1 MAQPGMFVRKA
12 SGLVRSWSVFD
23 GFVYAFFSINLVT
36 LGFYIFAFAPYIPE
50 ANLLTAIV
58 ISGIF
63 IIFEIFVYGLLVAVM
78 PRAGG
83 DYVWQSRILG
93 GGIGFVLAITGW
105 AWILWHWVPLYGNML
120 AFNVFAPILGMLG
133 GMTGSAS
140 FTNAA
145 AWFITTNGF
154 FVSSL
159 VVIGLAFIYVSLG
172 MSWYARI
179 QKFCFFIG
187 MAGMATMIIMMLV
200 NSRADFI
207 AGFNQYAN
215 AFFAGGGGD
224 VYQQVLT
231 AAAEASEA
239 ESYAATPVNKI
250 AIGAS
255 MALIPMVV
263 FFNLWPNWGATLYG
277 EVRGASDFKRNFWS
291 MASGLIATTV
301 LALIVLSLIA
311 RVIGWDFYNA
321 ANLTYYE
328 GTSPFGAYPY
338 PALLVSFLTDSPLL
352 QMWLL
357 ISMSAWFFGWCG
369 TIFLSSTR
377 VIFAAA
383 FDRILPE
390 WMARVSTKYRSP
402 VNALT
407 VMAVGGIIVSAGMH
421 YTANLETL
429 ALNSTVVIA
438 VTYFGTTVAA
448 IILPYKD
455 PDLYKASP
463 IARLKFLGMPLI
475 SVTGVIFGGFLLF
488 LFYMWA
494 TDAVYGIN
502 EPTSYIY
509 MAVLYT
515 ISILIYVGSKAYRK
529 KQGINLDEIHKSI
542 PVE

>member
-36 LGFYIFAFAPYIPE
+36 LGFFIFSFAPYIPE

-63 IIFEIFVYGLLVAVM
+63 IIFEVFVYALLVAVM

-93 GGIGFVLAITGW
+93 GGIGFVLSVTGW

-120 AFNVFAPILGMLG
+120 AYNVFTPILGILSG
-133 GMTGSAS
+133 WTGN
-140 FTNAA
+140 TGLYNAA
-145 AWFITTNGF
+145 SWFVTTNGF

-159 VVIGLAFIYVSLG
+159 VVIVLAFIYVSLG

-179 QKFCFFIG
+179 QKFCFYLG
-187 MAGMATMIIMMLV
+187 MAGMATMIIMMLAS
-200 NSRADFI
+200 SRADFI
-207 AGFNQYAN
+207 AGFNQYATE
-215 AFFAGGGGD
+215 FFAAGGGD
-224 VYQQVLT
+224 VYQQILAASAEGGYT
-231 AAAEASEA
+231 AA
-239 ESYAATPVNKI
+239 PINRI

-255 MALIPMVV
+255 LALIPMVV

-291 MASGLIATTV
+291 MAAGLIATTI
-301 LALIVLSLIA
+301 LALIVLGLIA

-321 ANLTYYE
+321 ANFTFYE
-328 GTSPFGAYPY
+328 GTSPFGVFPY

-369 TIFLSSTR
+369 TVFLSSTR

-402 VNALT
+402 VNALL
-407 VMAVGGIIVSAGMH
+407 VMAVGGVIVSAGMH
-421 YTANLETL
+421 YTENLETY

-438 VTYFGTTVAA
+438 VTYFGTTIAGA
-448 IILPYKD
+448 ILPYKD
-455 PDLYKASP
+455 PDLYNTSP
-463 IARLKFLGMPLI
+463 IARLKIFGLPLI
-475 SVTGVIFGGFLLF
+475 TVTGAIFGIFLLF
-488 LFYMWA
+488 LFYMWT

-502 EPTSYIY
+502 EPVSYIY
-509 MAVLYT
+509 MAVLYG
-515 ISILIYVGSKAYRK
+515 ISIAIYYGSKMYRR

>member
-58 ISGIF
+58 ISAIF

-93 GGIGFVLAITGW
+93 GGIGFVLSITGW

-133 GMTGSAS
+133 GMTGSAG

-179 QKFCFFIG
+179 QKFCFYLG

-207 AGFNQYAN
+207 EGFNAYAN
-215 AFFAGGGGD
+215 NFFAAGGGDIYAQILAASADGG
-224 VYQQVLT
+224 YT
-231 AAAEASEA
+231 AAPISKVA
-239 ESYAATPVNKI
+239 V
-250 AIGAS
+250 GAS
-255 MALIPMVV
+255 LALIPMVV

-291 MASGLIATTV
+291 MAAGLIGTTV
-301 LALIVLSLIA
+301 LALIVLGLIA

-321 ANLTYYE
+321 ANFTYYE

-369 TIFLSSTR
+369 TVFLSSTR

-390 WMARVSTKYRSP
+390 WMARVSTKFRSP

-407 VMAVGGIIVSAGMH
+407 VMAIGGVIVSAGMH
-421 YTANLETL
+421 YTENLETL

-438 VTYFGTTVAA
+438 VTYLGTTIAA

-455 PDLYKASP
+455 PELYKASP
-463 IARLKFLGMPLI
+463 IARLKIFGMPLI
-475 SVTGVIFGGFLLF
+475 TVTGVIFGGFLLF

-509 MAVLYT
+509 MAVLYA

>member
-36 LGFYIFAFAPYIPE
+36 LGFYIFAFAPYLPE

-58 ISGIF
+58 ISAIF

-93 GGIGFVLAITGW
+93 GGLGFVLSITGW

-133 GMTGSAS
+133 GWTGSTTLS
-140 FTNAA
+140 NAA
-145 AWFITTNGF
+145 GWFISTNGF

-159 VVIGLAFIYVSLG
+159 VVIALAFVFVSLG
-172 MSWYARI
+172 MNWYARI
-179 QKFCFFIG
+179 QKFCFYLG
-187 MAGMATMIIMMLV
+187 MAGIVTMIIMMLV

-207 AGFNQYAN
+207 AQFNQYAN
-215 AFFAGGGGD
+215 SFFASGGGD
-224 VYQQVLT
+224 VYQQVLAT
-231 AAAEASEA
+231 AADGGYTAI
-239 ESYAATPVNKI
+239 PINKV
-250 AIGAS
+250 AVGAS

-291 MASGLIATTV
+291 MAAGLIATTI
-301 LALIVLSLIA
+301 LALIVLGLIA

-321 ANLTYYE
+321 ANFAYYE

-338 PALLVSFLTDSPLL
+338 PALLVSFLTNNPIL

-369 TIFLSSTR
+369 TVFLSSTR

-390 WMARVSTKYRSP
+390 WMARVSTKFRSP

-407 VMAVGGIIVSAGMH
+407 VMAVGGVIVSAGMH
-421 YTANLETL
+421 YTENLETL

-438 VTYFGTTVAA
+438 ITYFGTTVAA
-448 IILPYKD
+448 IILPFKD
-455 PDLYKASP
+455 PELYKASP
-463 IARLKFLGMPLI
+463 IARLKIFGLPLI
-475 SVTGVIFGGFLLF
+475 TVTGVIFGGFLAF

-494 TDAVYGIN
+494 TDSVYGVN

-509 MAVLYT
+509 MAILYL
-515 ISILIYVGSKAYRK
+515 ISIAIYLGSRWYRR

>member
-1 MAQPGMFVRKA
+1 
-12 SGLVRSWSVFD
+12 
-23 GFVYAFFSINLVT
+23 
-36 LGFYIFAFAPYIPE
+36 
-50 ANLLTAIV
+50 
-58 ISGIF
+58 
-63 IIFEIFVYGLLVAVM
+63 
-78 PRAGG
+78 
-83 DYVWQSRILG
+83 
-93 GGIGFVLAITGW
+93 
-105 AWILWHWVPLYGNML
+105 
-120 AFNVFAPILGMLG
+120 
-133 GMTGSAS
+133 
-140 FTNAA
+140 
-145 AWFITTNGF
+145 
-154 FVSSL
+154 
-159 VVIGLAFIYVSLG
+159 
-172 MSWYARI
+172 
-179 QKFCFFIG
+179 
-187 MAGMATMIIMMLV
+187 MMLV

-215 AFFAGGGGD
+215 NFFAAGGGD
-224 VYQQVLT
+224 VYQQVLAASAEGGYT
-231 AAAEASEA
+231 AA
-239 ESYAATPVNKI
+239 PLNKL

-255 MALIPMVV
+255 LALIPMVV

-291 MASGLIATTV
+291 MAAGLIGTTI
-301 LALIVLSLIA
+301 LALIVLGLIA
-311 RVIGWDFYNA
+311 KVIGWDFYNA
-321 ANLTYYE
+321 ANFTYYE

-369 TIFLSSTR
+369 TVFLSSTR

-390 WMARVSTKYRSP
+390 WMARVSTKFRSP
-402 VNALT
+402 VNALI
-407 VMAVGGIIVSAGMH
+407 VMAIGGVIVSAGMH
-421 YTANLETL
+421 YTENLETL

-438 VTYFGTTVAA
+438 VTYLGTTIAA

-455 PDLYKASP
+455 PELYKASP
-463 IARLKFLGMPLI
+463 IARLKVFGLPLI
-475 SVTGVIFGGFLLF
+475 TVTGVIFGAFLLF

-515 ISILIYVGSKAYRK
+515 ISILIYIGSKAYRK